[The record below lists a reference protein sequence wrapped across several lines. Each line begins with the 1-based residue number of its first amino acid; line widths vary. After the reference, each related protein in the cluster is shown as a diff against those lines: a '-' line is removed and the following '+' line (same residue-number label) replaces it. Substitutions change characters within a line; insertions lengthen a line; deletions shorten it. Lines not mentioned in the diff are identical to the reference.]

1 MSGYLPF
8 RARRSYRIKRCVSAN
23 GSSRVNS
30 IGTVFI
36 SYAHA
41 DDAGWTT
48 KLATDLERD
57 GFTVFFDKWD
67 IAPGDGLVRRLDE
80 GLNSA
85 SSGLIVFGR
94 STAKSPWVYTEYSA
108 LVQRMMRGEA
118 KLIPVLR
125 DDVPLPPI
133 LGTQVIADFRHCV
146 SESQYQSCLLELE
159 QVLNDERPVRSNAD
173 STIKFAKDM
182 GRRPE
187 GPRRVTLTIE
197 REQVSIKCG
206 EGEAVLPHDAPD
218 HRIQERLWL
227 VERARSRLAA
237 ARIRPGSAAA
247 AGSGSGLH
255 ELLVRLG
262 QAIGNQF
269 LAGPIGDLLEAEL
282 TAADRQNAALQIALE
297 VSDDRMLQ
305 ALPWETMCLNGQA
318 EPLILHPRAQMYRF
332 LPGLGST
339 AAISIPGPLR
349 VLAVIASPEQGSREM
364 LDYEAELD
372 RILRAVDR
380 ARRQERAMVRVLDW
394 GSAAAIRTALREER
408 YHILHIS
415 CQARPGALVLE
426 TEEGSPDPVDAERF
440 AAEVLVP
447 DRGVPLVILAGGTTA
462 ARPEAG
468 SSGTVLPN
476 LAKGL
481 LAHGVPAVLAMISD
495 TNDRY
500 TIRLASHFYQA
511 LASRQQAPDPL
522 AALSDARRE
531 LESARVALPPQD
543 AGSALA
549 EWWMPVLHLRTPPAP
564 LFNPDRA
571 GAGGPVE
578 VPDRPLAGPGRGVDE
593 FVGRRSDLRKLLRVL
608 RGDLPAVVIYGIGG
622 MGKTSLATRLINAL
636 GAGIELVLFI
646 RGRTTPT
653 EILQKLGQQLRPL
666 CIKRHLAQTDA
677 LSQVAHE
684 LQDPRQDWADQISLV
699 EQIVLPQV
707 SVVLVLDEAEQNMR
721 DAEQGPMSDSPS
733 ELTDPEL
740 AAFIGRWTALG
751 QNARLLVT
759 SRYPIALASE
769 VISRL
774 TFHHLGPLSR
784 VETDKLM
791 WRLTALDGLE
801 PDERDRAYA
810 DVGGHPRA
818 LEYVDSL
825 LRGHGV
831 RFADVAARMETALRT
846 RGIEDPS
853 RWLPS
858 GPRDLNQALAETVTL
873 IVDDVLVDRLL
884 VRLQSFP
891 LALRLF
897 VTASVFR
904 TPVDATG
911 LNWAVADSLD
921 PVPDPAREARIARAY
936 EQLAAA
942 QEAGSAFTLEQLSLP
957 AGLLAQLKRDCAVFG
972 RPPERPGLDHA
983 IEALLDMSLLSL
995 VPDSRTNDP
1004 QYLVHR
1010 WTARG
1015 LRSLVQAGLA
1025 ELVDPAELTEAHRR
1039 VAAYYE
1045 WRAEIWPDAVA
1056 DLLEARYH
1064 YQESG
1069 ERESAAAMSMRA
1081 AAILFRWG
1089 AFSLLQRLCEETRP
1103 EIEAPGVQSCEL
1115 LHWLSR
1121 TAQVQGDL
1129 SSAERLC
1136 REALALAGQLDDLRW
1151 IAICDE
1157 RLASIAAERS
1167 EYDAALRA
1175 YRTAIDLARELQ
1187 DVVIEARCYQGFG
1200 SVALAKGDDDE
1211 AERYSRG
1218 ALNLRSSERLQRQQ
1232 MIIYGRQQLR
1242 ELARA
1247 RGDRDTAARL
1257 ARDGAVSIDDLKQVA
1272 GQSQLQIGKVSL
1284 RRDDLE
1290 GAEAA
1295 FEEARGI
1302 AEQSRDLVTRKDCYL
1317 RLGQVYQR
1325 RGALSQARD
1334 SYQQY
1339 INLADDMGDRPGT
1352 VGCYHQMGEL
1362 AEAHGDWA
1370 GAASWHERALKLA
1383 EELGQPRLLAE
1394 AYRRLAQIHLARGD
1408 AESAEASYRRSEEIG
1423 EQTKDPQVMVSSR
1436 LGLAQ
1441 VNLQSGHLAAAEQ
1454 TYRDARQIAR
1464 RNRDQVGV
1472 TRCQMGLATVARRRG
1487 DYDDASHLF
1496 KEAYENAAE
1505 MRNQAVA
1512 SECLLELGI
1521 TAEDGGDRGAAV
1533 GYYRRALA
1541 LAEVLRD
1548 GQKIA
1553 DLCIRLGSVSVG
1565 FWARMEW
1572 YQRAAETYDTHGYQ
1586 LTAASVWISAGQFA
1600 AGFDLD
1606 EAILCCGRAL
1616 DRAGRDE
1623 LFPVTIEAWLE
1634 LARCCRKRGEHE
1646 DARDAFRHASELAE
1660 RAERDDLMGLAF
1672 QEGGLI
1678 SQLNGDTVSARAL
1691 HQHALTLAERV
1702 SDRDTMI
1709 AACRDLGRLAR
1720 RERDEQHGSLEYWYG
1735 RALSLA
1741 EQGGDDG
1748 AVIACAQ
1755 QLLVAAFRAGEAEHA
1770 AELIAAHPV
1779 LVGRLDSGPPAD
1791 SRLAAR
1797 RGKIGAELTT
1807 DGRPDEALGFTAAS
1821 LLAWLDIDRQ
1831 QAEQQVGW
1839 LRRQRAELGDE
1850 WFTELLAEYVEAGLL
1865 AALVDIS
1872 MPSATRAQD
1881 AGTAS
1886 AEVDPREADAGDGT
1900 QHGQ

>member
-1 MSGYLPF
+1 M
-8 RARRSYRIKRCVSAN
+8 
-23 GSSRVNS
+23 NS

-41 DDAGWTT
+41 DDAEWTT
-48 KLATDLERD
+48 KLAADLERD
-57 GFTVFFDKWD
+57 GFRVFFDKWD

-94 STAKSPWVYTEYSA
+94 STAASAWVYTEYSA

-118 KLIPVLR
+118 RLIPVLR
-125 DDVPLPPI
+125 ADVPLPPI
-133 LGTQVIADFRHCV
+133 LGTQVVADFRYCD
-146 SESQYQSCLLELE
+146 SESQYRSCLLQLE
-159 QVLNDERPVRSNAD
+159 RVLNDERPVRSDAD
-173 STIKFAKDM
+173 STIRFAEDM

-187 GPRRVTLTIE
+187 GPRRVTLTIG
-197 REQVSIKCG
+197 REQVSIKC
-206 EGEAVLPHDAPD
+206 EKREAGLAHDGPD

-227 VERARSRLAA
+227 VERARSRLAT
-237 ARIRPGSAAA
+237 ARLRSGSPAA

-255 ELLVRLG
+255 ELLMRLG
-262 QAIGNQF
+262 RAIGNQF
-269 LAGPIGDLLEAEL
+269 LTGPVGELLEAEL
-282 TAADRQNAALQIALE
+282 RAADRLNAALQIALE
-297 VSDDRMLQ
+297 VSDDRTLG
-305 ALPWETMCLNGQA
+305 ALPWETMCLNGQT
-318 EPLILHPRAQMYRF
+318 EPLILHPRTQMYRF

-339 AAISIPGPLR
+339 PAISIPGPLR
-349 VLAVIASPEQGSREM
+349 VLAVIASPEQGLREM

-380 ARRQERAMVRVLDW
+380 ARRQERAIVRVLDW

-415 CQARPGALVLE
+415 CQTRPGALVLE
-426 TEEGSPDPVDAERF
+426 TEDGSPDPVDAERF

-447 DRGVPLVILAGGTTA
+447 DRGVPLVILASGATVAG
-462 ARPEAG
+462 PEPG
-468 SSGTVLPN
+468 SAGTVLPN

-481 LAHGVPAVLAMISD
+481 LTHGVPAVLAMLSD

-500 TIRLASHFYQA
+500 TIQLASHFYEV

-531 LESARVALPPQD
+531 LEKARAALPPQD

-549 EWWMPVLHLRTPPAP
+549 EWWMPVLHLRTPPVP
-564 LFNPDRA
+564 LFTPDRP
-571 GAGGPVE
+571 GAADPVE

-608 RGDLPAVVIYGIGG
+608 RGDQPAVVIYGIGG
-622 MGKTSLATRLINAL
+622 MGKTSLATRLIQAL
-636 GAGIELVLFI
+636 GAEIELVLFI
-646 RGRTTPT
+646 QGRITPA
-653 EILQKLGQQLRPL
+653 EILRKLGQKLRPL
-666 CIKRHLAQTDA
+666 CMKWHLAQTDP

-684 LQDPRQDWADQISLV
+684 LQNPRQDWADQIPLV
-699 EQIVLPQV
+699 EEIVLPRV

-740 AAFIGRWTALG
+740 AAFIGRWAAFG
-751 QNARLLVT
+751 RNARLLVT
-759 SRYPIALASE
+759 SRYPIAMASE

-774 TFHHLGPLSR
+774 TLHHLGPLSR

-791 WRLTALDGLE
+791 WRLTALDDLE
-801 PDERDRAYA
+801 PGDRDRAYE

-818 LEYVDSL
+818 LEYIDSL

-831 RFADVAARMETALRT
+831 GFADVAARMEAALRT
-846 RGIEDPS
+846 GGIEDPS
-853 RWLPS
+853 GWLPS
-858 GPRDLNQALAETVTL
+858 GPRDLNRALAETVTL

-884 VRLQSFP
+884 VRLQSFS

-911 LNWAVADSLD
+911 LNWAIADTLD
-921 PVPDPAREARIARAY
+921 PVPDPAREARLARAY

-942 QEAGSAFTLEQLSLP
+942 REAGSAFTLEQLGLP
-957 AGLLAQLKRDCAVFG
+957 AELLAQLKRDCAVFG

-983 IEALLDMSLLSL
+983 IEVLLDMSLLSL
-995 VPDSRTNDP
+995 VPDSATDEP

-1015 LRSLVQAGLA
+1015 LRSLVQADRA
-1025 ELVDPAELTEAHRR
+1025 ELVDTAELTAAHQRA
-1039 VAAYYE
+1039 AAYYE
-1045 WRAEIWPDAVA
+1045 WRAELWPDAVA

-1089 AFSLLQRLCEETRP
+1089 AFSLLQRLCGETRP
-1103 EIEAPGVQSCEL
+1103 DIEAPGMQSCEL

-1129 SSAERLC
+1129 GAAEQLC
-1136 REALALAGQLDDLRW
+1136 REALDLAGQLDDLRW
-1151 IAICDE
+1151 IAICHE

-1167 EYDAALRA
+1167 EYDRALRA

-1218 ALNLRSSERLQRQQ
+1218 ALNLRSGERLQRQQ

-1247 RGDRDTAARL
+1247 RGDPGTAARL
-1257 ARDGAVSIDDLKQVA
+1257 ARDGGESVDDLKQVA
-1272 GQSQLQIGKVSL
+1272 GQSLLQIGKVSL

-1295 FEEARGI
+1295 FEQARGI

-1317 RLGQVYQR
+1317 QLGLVYQR
-1325 RGALSQARD
+1325 RGALSQARE

-1383 EELGQPRLLAE
+1383 EELKQPRLLAE

-1423 EQTKDPQVMVSSR
+1423 EQTKDPQIMVSSR
-1436 LGLAQ
+1436 LGLAA
-1441 VNLQSGHLAAAEQ
+1441 VSLRSGHLAAAEH

-1464 RNRDQVGV
+1464 RNHDQVGV

-1487 DYDDASHLF
+1487 DHDDASHLF

-1512 SECLLELGI
+1512 SECLLELGT
-1521 TAEDGGDRGAAV
+1521 TAEDGGERGAAV

-1553 DLCIRLGSVSVG
+1553 ELCIRLGRLSAG

-1572 YQRAAETYDTHGYQ
+1572 YQRAAETYDAHGYQ
-1586 LTAASVWISAGQFA
+1586 LRAASIWIAAGQFA

-1634 LARCCRKRGEHE
+1634 LARCFRKRGEHE
-1646 DARDAFRHASELAE
+1646 EARDAMRRASELAE
-1660 RAERDDLMGLAF
+1660 SAKRDDLMGLAC

-1678 SQLNGDTVSARAL
+1678 SQLSGDTVSARAL
-1691 HQHALTLAERV
+1691 HQRALILAERV

-1720 RERDEQHGSLEYWYG
+1720 WERDEQHGSLEYWYG

-1741 EQGGDDG
+1741 EQGGNDR

-1755 QLLVAAFRAGEAEHA
+1755 QLLVAAFRAGEEEHA

-1779 LVGRLDSGPPAD
+1779 LVGRLNTGPPAD
-1791 SRLAAR
+1791 SRLSAR
-1797 RGKIGAELTT
+1797 RGEIGTELTT

-1821 LLAWLDIDRQ
+1821 LLAWLDIDYR
-1831 QAEQQVGW
+1831 QAERQVGW

-1850 WFTELLAEYVEAGLL
+1850 RFTELLAEYVEPGLL
-1865 AALVDIS
+1865 AALLDIS
-1872 MPSATRAQD
+1872 MSSAPGARD
-1881 AGTAS
+1881 AGLTS
-1886 AEVDPREADAGDGT
+1886 AKIDPREADGGDRA
-1900 QHGQ
+1900 QHGE

>member
-1 MSGYLPF
+1 
-8 RARRSYRIKRCVSAN
+8 
-23 GSSRVNS
+23 VNS

-41 DDAGWTT
+41 DDAEWTT
-48 KLATDLERD
+48 KLAADLERD
-57 GFTVFFDKWD
+57 GFRVFFDKWD

-94 STAKSPWVYTEYSA
+94 STAASTWVYTEYSA

-118 KLIPVLR
+118 RLIPVLR
-125 DDVPLPPI
+125 ADVPLPPI
-133 LGTQVIADFRHCV
+133 LGTQVVADFRYCD
-146 SESQYQSCLLELE
+146 SESQYRSCLLQLE
-159 QVLNDERPVRSNAD
+159 RVLNDERPVRSDAD
-173 STIKFAKDM
+173 STIRFAEDM

-187 GPRRVTLTIE
+187 GPRRVTLTIG
-197 REQVSIKCG
+197 REQVSIKC
-206 EGEAVLPHDAPD
+206 EKREAGLAHDGPD

-227 VERARSRLAA
+227 VERARSRLAT
-237 ARIRPGSAAA
+237 ARLRSGSPAA

-255 ELLVRLG
+255 ELLMRLG
-262 QAIGNQF
+262 RAIGNQF
-269 LAGPIGDLLEAEL
+269 LTGPVGELLEAEL
-282 TAADRQNAALQIALE
+282 RAADRLNAALQIALE
-297 VSDDRMLQ
+297 VSDDRTLG
-305 ALPWETMCLNGQA
+305 ALPWETMCLNGQT
-318 EPLILHPRAQMYRF
+318 EPLILHPRTQMYRF

-339 AAISIPGPLR
+339 PAISIPGPLR
-349 VLAVIASPEQGSREM
+349 VLAVIASPEQGLREM

-380 ARRQERAMVRVLDW
+380 ARRQERAIVRVLDW

-415 CQARPGALVLE
+415 CQTRPGALVLE
-426 TEEGSPDPVDAERF
+426 TEDGSPDPVDAERF

-447 DRGVPLVILAGGTTA
+447 DRGVPLVILASGATVAG
-462 ARPEAG
+462 PEPG
-468 SSGTVLPN
+468 SAGTVLPN

-481 LAHGVPAVLAMISD
+481 LTHGVPAVLAMLSD

-500 TIRLASHFYQA
+500 TIQLASHFYEV

-531 LESARVALPPQD
+531 LEKARAALPPQD

-549 EWWMPVLHLRTPPAP
+549 EWWMPVLHLRTPPVP
-564 LFNPDRA
+564 LFTPDRP
-571 GAGGPVE
+571 GAADPVE

-608 RGDLPAVVIYGIGG
+608 RGDQPAVVIYGIGG
-622 MGKTSLATRLINAL
+622 MGKTSLATRLIQAL
-636 GAGIELVLFI
+636 GAEIELVLFI
-646 RGRTTPT
+646 QGRITPA
-653 EILQKLGQQLRPL
+653 EILRKLGQKLRPL
-666 CIKRHLAQTDA
+666 CMKWHLAQTDP

-684 LQDPRQDWADQISLV
+684 LQNPRQDWADQIPLV
-699 EQIVLPQV
+699 EEIVLPRV

-740 AAFIGRWTALG
+740 AAFIGRWAAFG
-751 QNARLLVT
+751 RNARLLVT
-759 SRYPIALASE
+759 SRYPIAMASE

-774 TFHHLGPLSR
+774 TLHHLGPLSR

-791 WRLTALDGLE
+791 WRLTALDDLE
-801 PDERDRAYA
+801 PGDRDRAYE

-818 LEYVDSL
+818 LEYIDSL

-831 RFADVAARMETALRT
+831 GFADVAARMEAALRT
-846 RGIEDPS
+846 GGIEDPS
-853 RWLPS
+853 GWLPS
-858 GPRDLNQALAETVTL
+858 GPRDLNRALAETVTL

-884 VRLQSFP
+884 VRLQSFS

-911 LNWAVADSLD
+911 LNWAIADTLD
-921 PVPDPAREARIARAY
+921 PVPDPAREARLARAY

-942 QEAGSAFTLEQLSLP
+942 REAGSAFTLEQLGLP
-957 AGLLAQLKRDCAVFG
+957 AELLAQLKRDCAVFG

-983 IEALLDMSLLSL
+983 IEVLLDMSLLSL
-995 VPDSRTNDP
+995 VPDSATDEP

-1015 LRSLVQAGLA
+1015 LRSLVQADRA
-1025 ELVDPAELTEAHRR
+1025 ELVDTAELTAAHQRA
-1039 VAAYYE
+1039 AAYYE
-1045 WRAEIWPDAVA
+1045 WRAELWPDAVA

-1089 AFSLLQRLCEETRP
+1089 AFSLLQRLCGETRP
-1103 EIEAPGVQSCEL
+1103 DIEAPGMQSCEL

-1129 SSAERLC
+1129 GAAEQLC
-1136 REALALAGQLDDLRW
+1136 REALDLAGQLDDLRW
-1151 IAICDE
+1151 IAICHE

-1167 EYDAALRA
+1167 EYDRALRA

-1218 ALNLRSSERLQRQQ
+1218 ALNLRSGERLQRQQ

-1247 RGDRDTAARL
+1247 RGDPGTAARL
-1257 ARDGAVSIDDLKQVA
+1257 ARDGGESVDDLKQVA
-1272 GQSQLQIGKVSL
+1272 GQSLLQIGKVSL

-1295 FEEARGI
+1295 FEQARGI

-1317 RLGQVYQR
+1317 QLGLVYQR
-1325 RGALSQARD
+1325 RGALSQARE

-1383 EELGQPRLLAE
+1383 EELKQPRLLAE
-1394 AYRRLAQIHLARGD
+1394 AYRRLAQIHLARG
-1408 AESAEASYRRSEEIG
+1408 
-1423 EQTKDPQVMVSSR
+1423 VSR
-1436 LGLAQ
+1436 GFVPA
-1441 VNLQSGHLAAAEQ
+1441 V
-1454 TYRDARQIAR
+1454 
-1464 RNRDQVGV
+1464 
-1472 TRCQMGLATVARRRG
+1472 RG
-1487 DYDDASHLF
+1487 D
-1496 KEAYENAAE
+1496 
-1505 MRNQAVA
+1505 
-1512 SECLLELGI
+1512 
-1521 TAEDGGDRGAAV
+1521 
-1533 GYYRRALA
+1533 RRA
-1541 LAEVLRD
+1541 D
-1548 GQKIA
+1548 
-1553 DLCIRLGSVSVG
+1553 
-1565 FWARMEW
+1565 
-1572 YQRAAETYDTHGYQ
+1572 QRPPDHG
-1586 LTAASVWISAGQFA
+1586 V
-1600 AGFDLD
+1600 
-1606 EAILCCGRAL
+1606 EPP
-1616 DRAGRDE
+1616 RAGR
-1623 LFPVTIEAWLE
+1623 
-1634 LARCCRKRGEHE
+1634 GEPSV
-1646 DARDAFRHASELAE
+1646 RAS
-1660 RAERDDLMGLAF
+1660 
-1672 QEGGLI
+1672 
-1678 SQLNGDTVSARAL
+1678 
-1691 HQHALTLAERV
+1691 
-1702 SDRDTMI
+1702 
-1709 AACRDLGRLAR
+1709 GR
-1720 RERDEQHGSLEYWYG
+1720 G
-1735 RALSLA
+1735 RAYLP
-1741 EQGGDDG
+1741 G
-1748 AVIACAQ
+1748 C
-1755 QLLVAAFRAGEAEHA
+1755 
-1770 AELIAAHPV
+1770 
-1779 LVGRLDSGPPAD
+1779 PAD
-1791 SRLAAR
+1791 R
-1797 RGKIGAELTT
+1797 
-1807 DGRPDEALGFTAAS
+1807 
-1821 LLAWLDIDRQ
+1821 
-1831 QAEQQVGW
+1831 QAE
-1839 LRRQRAELGDE
+1839 
-1850 WFTELLAEYVEAGLL
+1850 
-1865 AALVDIS
+1865 S
-1872 MPSATRAQD
+1872 
-1881 AGTAS
+1881 
-1886 AEVDPREADAGDGT
+1886 
-1900 QHGQ
+1900 